1 MKRRRPSAALLLAAL
16 ATQAC
21 IHHVIGALGEAVADE
36 PEHWVARTDPAEQLQ
51 DVLQDAAE
59 ALCQEQINAF
69 ADCIESQM
77 ECNATTTRCQ
87 NHPQEAMERCT
98 ALQMSQGRV
107 FRSSCRSVSVCLSV
121 CVRLSLCQHLPAAG
135 LNIRHTDSS
144 DMIASSSNLPRERN
158 GVVASPVCNYPLGT

>member
-1 MKRRRPSAALLLAAL
+1 MRAASGSPASFPYTSRRVERQQKKARLSDESEVKVDCLRLQWTSDRRMRRRPSAALLLAAL
-16 ATQAC
+16 VTQAC
-21 IHHVIGALGEAVADE
+21 IHHIIGALGQAVADE

-98 ALQMSQGRV
+98 ALQMS
-107 FRSSCRSVSVCLSV
+107 
-121 CVRLSLCQHLPAAG
+121 
-135 LNIRHTDSS
+135 
-144 DMIASSSNLPRERN
+144 
-158 GVVASPVCNYPLGT
+158 

>member
-107 FRSSCRSVSVCLSV
+107 FRSSCRSVSLYVSLSVSGCLSV
-121 CVRLSLCQHLPAAG
+121 STYLPQ
-135 LNIRHTDSS
+135 
-144 DMIASSSNLPRERN
+144 
-158 GVVASPVCNYPLGT
+158 V

>member
-1 MKRRRPSAALLLAAL
+1 MSFSMRTGFRAIPAWLQCRSDMRRRPCAALMWAVL

-21 IHHVIGALGEAVADE
+21 IHVIGTWGEAVADA

-59 ALCQEQINAF
+59 ALCQEQIIAF

-107 FRSSCRSVSVCLSV
+107 FRSSCRSVSLSVSLSVSGCLSV
-121 CVRLSLCQHLPAAG
+121 SAYLPQ
-135 LNIRHTDSS
+135 
-144 DMIASSSNLPRERN
+144 
-158 GVVASPVCNYPLGT
+158 V